1 MRVSGW
7 SSDVCSADLRV
18 LRRDDPLVD
27 LPLLPAPAAPPPG
40 ALRHPRPARRAPRPL
55 WLGRPLRRPR
65 GLMAAPTGAELD
77 AFRLSVR
84 DWCRES
90 IPSGWRA
97 AQTGVSDEEYVQFQ
111 KAWFQEL
118 RRAGYAGPHS
128 PAAWGGGVSVA
139 AQIVSYQA
147 LADPAAPRPVP
158 P

>member
-18 LRRDDPLVD
+18 LRRDDTLVD

-84 DWCRES
+84 DRSEEHTS
-90 IPSGWRA
+90 EVQSLMRLSYA
-97 AQTGVSDEEYVQFQ
+97 AFGLTKKNKYKYS
-111 KAWFQEL
+111 
-118 RRAGYAGPHS
+118 H
-128 PAAWGGGVSVA
+128 
-139 AQIVSYQA
+139 
-147 LADPAAPRPVP
+147 
-158 P
+158 

>member
-18 LRRDDPLVD
+18 LRRDDPLLD
-27 LPLLPAPAAPPPG
+27 LPLLPAAAAPSPG

-65 GLMAAPTGAELD
+65 GLLAAPTGAELD

-97 AQTGVSDEEYVQFQ
+97 APTGVALQGVVSGEGVGYV
-111 KAWFQEL
+111 
-118 RRAGYAGPHS
+118 S
-128 PAAWGGGVSVA
+128 
-139 AQIVSYQA
+139 I
-147 LADPAAPRPVP
+147 
-158 P
+158 